1 MLTAKSSWC
10 VRPTEVE
17 EKVENSDLPLLS
29 VPGLVTRYQV
39 LAYYIL
45 NRPSICPSFPLSP
58 PLYYKNFF
66 FAWWF
71 KPYKHENQ
79 GMSAFYFFLTST
91 KKPISSNYLVQKAV
105 AFLYKMCKVVF
116 TATKVEPKIKFNFIW
131 SSDWIVFLPL
141 TANHFSLSFQ
151 RGTWYGGLRQGAGH
165 F

>member
-66 FAWWF
+66 FA
-71 KPYKHENQ
+71 
-79 GMSAFYFFLTST
+79 
-91 KKPISSNYLVQKAV
+91 
-105 AFLYKMCKVVF
+105 
-116 TATKVEPKIKFNFIW
+116 
-131 SSDWIVFLPL
+131 
-141 TANHFSLSFQ
+141 
-151 RGTWYGGLRQGAGH
+151 
-165 F
+165 